1 MDCMPSMH
9 GRFEFVKL
17 FRACPIELFCK
28 FRTNDFGCGRNKQL
42 FTNLESRSVN
52 KSRHKN

>member
-17 FRACPIELFCK
+17 FRACPIELFCE
-28 FRTNDFGCGRNKQL
+28 FRTKDFGCGRNKQL